1 MSTTTN
7 NQTAIIIA
15 TGFSMDRFTCGARD
29 AIIGANTLKSGN
41 AVLSEQ
47 VWAAVSGARH
57 ADVIVQMREAFAS
70 WLADQKPAVR
80 SACAKWRTSSPL
92 ATRLSEGAKC
102 VKFAHDN
109 ADKAAGLWA
118 CETLNAAMAFIRKD
132 TKAAKDAGAQLQG
145 DPDEHDGDNGADAV
159 AVEDLSVGDFLE
171 MIARYVK
178 ATPANLRKELLKSI
192 AETAR
197 GASKA

>member
-1 MSTTTN
+1 MNATTN

-118 CETLNAAMAFIRKD
+118 CETLNAAMKFMRDDA
-132 TKAAKDAGAQLQG
+132 KASKDAQAEAEAV
-145 DPDEHDGDNGADAV
+145 DESDADNVV
-159 AVEDLSVGDFLE
+159 AVEELSVGDFLDV
-171 MIARYVK
+171 IARYVK
-178 ATPANLRKELLKSI
+178 ATPTSLRKELLKSI
-192 AETAR
+192 AETAKE
-197 GASKA
+197 AAKA

>member
-47 VWAAVSGARH
+47 VWAAVSGAKH

-118 CETLNAAMAFIRKD
+118 CETLNAAMKYMRDDA
-132 TKAAKDAGAQLQG
+132 KASKDAQAEAEAI
-145 DPDEHDGDNGADAV
+145 DEADADNGV
-159 AVEDLSVGDFLE
+159 AVEELSVGDFLE

-178 ATPANLRKELLKSI
+178 ATPATLRKELVSSIVATAKDAAKS
-192 AETAR
+192 
-197 GASKA
+197 

>member
-1 MSTTTN
+1 MNTNTTTN
-7 NQTAIIIA
+7 ALAIA
-15 TGFSMDRFTCGARD
+15 VGFSLDRFTCGARD
-29 AIIGANTLKSGN
+29 AIIGAGQLKSGN

-47 VWAAVSGARH
+47 VWAAVSGAKH

-118 CETLNAAMAFIRKD
+118 CETLNAAMKYMRDDA
-132 TKAAKDAGAQLQG
+132 KASKDAQAEAEAV
-145 DPDEHDGDNGADAV
+145 DDADADNGV

-192 AETAR
+192 EETAR
-197 GASKA
+197 AASKG

>member
-70 WLADQKPAVR
+70 WLADQKPAIR

-102 VKFAHDN
+102 VKFANDN

-118 CETLNAAMAFIRKD
+118 CETLNAAMKFMRDDA
-132 TKAAKDAGAQLQG
+132 KASKDAQAEAEAV
-145 DPDEHDGDNGADAV
+145 DESDADNVV
-159 AVEDLSVGDFLE
+159 AVEELSVGDFLDV
-171 MIARYVK
+171 IARYVK
-178 ATPANLRKELLKSI
+178 ATPTSLRKELLKSI
-192 AETAR
+192 AETAKE
-197 GASKA
+197 AAKA

>member
-1 MSTTTN
+1 MNATTN

-70 WLADQKPAVR
+70 WLADQKPAIR

-118 CETLNAAMAFIRKD
+118 CETLNAAMKFMRDDA
-132 TKAAKDAGAQLQG
+132 KASKDAQVEAEAV
-145 DPDEHDGDNGADAV
+145 DAADADNGADAV
-159 AVEDLSVGDFLE
+159 AVEELSVGDFLE

-178 ATPANLRKELLKSI
+178 ATPANLRKELVKSI

-197 GASKA
+197 EASKA

>member
-1 MSTTTN
+1 MNDTTN
-7 NQTAIIIA
+7 A
-15 TGFSMDRFTCGARD
+15 TPNALFIVVGFSLDRFTCGARD

-70 WLADQKPAVR
+70 WLADQKPSVR

-109 ADKAAGLWA
+109 ADKASGLWA
-118 CETLNAAMAFIRKD
+118 CETLNAAMKFMRDDA
-132 TKAAKDAGAQLQG
+132 KASKDAQAEAEAV
-145 DPDEHDGDNGADAV
+145 DEADADNAADAV
-159 AVEDLSVGDFLE
+159 AVEEMLVGDFLE

-178 ATPANLRKELLKSI
+178 ATPANLRKELVKSI
-192 AETAR
+192 AEAAR